1 MSGAATFEQID
12 QSPMT
17 RRQYSIMAAAIL
29 ADMLEFFDFFILGFI
44 LSFIV
49 GPWELTYSQ
58 TAFLLLTS
66 GVGAIAGGFVWGYV
80 ADKIGRRKVFI
91 ATVLTFSLA
100 TGALALVPEG
110 GWVLLGLLRFVVGF
124 GVGGLYSVDL
134 PLVQEFVP
142 TSKRGVMG
150 GMITVFVPLGLLMGS
165 VLASTLG
172 PIIGWRGL
180 VLIGV
185 LPALLS
191 LYIRKVVPESP
202 RWLIHQGR
210 RDEARQSIGWALELP
225 PEEVR
230 LPEEVARARTSWRE
244 LFRYRRSLAV
254 SWLGNLGAQTAE
266 YGIILWGP
274 TLLVLS
280 LDVSPARA
288 AFLFIFVSLAGLLG
302 RVVFSALSD
311 LIGRRLSGG
320 ILGFGGALFMVSA
333 ALISQDAFVA
343 SISVF
348 YILLIL
354 AFFFIDGGFAIVGPY
369 AAEVWPT
376 DLRTSGMGSAYGFG
390 GIGKIIGPV
399 GLALIAGSS
408 QIVNPEATI
417 AGITPGFI
425 FLACFA
431 VLAGFVYLVL
441 GIETKGKSI
450 EEIDAEL
457 LVKGKELSVSLR

>member
-1 MSGAATFEQID
+1 MSNTVTFEQID

-29 ADMLEFFDFFILGFI
+29 ADMLEFFDFFLLGFI
-44 LSFIV
+44 LSLIV
-49 GPWELTYSQ
+49 GPWELTYNQ

-66 GVGAIAGGFVWGYV
+66 GVGAIAGGYAWGYI
-80 ADKIGRRKVFI
+80 ADRIGRRKVFV

-100 TGALALVPEG
+100 TGTLALVPEG
-110 GWVLLGLLRFVVGF
+110 SWVLLGLLRFVVGF

-142 TSKRGVMG
+142 TRKRGFLG
-150 GMITVFVPLGLLMGS
+150 GLITVFIPLGLLLGS
-165 VLASTLG
+165 VLSSTLG

-180 VLIGV
+180 VLIGI

-191 LYIRKVVPESP
+191 LYIRAVVPESP
-202 RWLIHQGR
+202 RWLIHNGR
-210 RDEARQSIGWALELP
+210 RDEARRAIAWALKIP

-230 LPEEVARARTSWRE
+230 LPQEVPVLRTNWRE
-244 LFRYRRSLAV
+244 LFRHRRSLVV
-254 SWLGNLGAQTAE
+254 SWLGNLGAQTSE

-274 TLLVLS
+274 TLLVLV
-280 LDVSPARA
+280 LAISPAEA
-288 AFLFIFVSLAGLLG
+288 AFLFVFVSLSGLAG
-302 RVVFSALSD
+302 RVVFSVLSD
-311 LIGRRLSGG
+311 LLGRRVSGG
-320 ILGFGGALFMVSA
+320 LLGFGGALFLVLA
-333 ALISQDAFVA
+333 AIVPSDAFIA
-343 SISVF
+343 GISVF
-348 YILLIL
+348 YLLMML
-354 AFFFIDGGFAIVGPY
+354 AFFFTDGGFAIVGPY

-390 GIGKIIGPV
+390 GLGKIFGPV

-408 QIVNPEATI
+408 QIVNPEATT
-417 AGITPGFI
+417 AGLTPGFI

-431 VLAGFVYLVL
+431 ALAGLVYFFL

-457 LVKGKELSVSLR
+457 QIKGKQLTPSS